1 MQPLRSRLHNE
12 RPLNNSRNRRAIIH
26 GPAVTSEAGLP
37 TYRELDDVLRLMAIA
52 GQPLIDGSNS
62 SGPDQHSKPCVRA
75 ERENHSS
82 AAQPIDWV
90 NAALMLDRQL
100 RFPQVFE

>member
-1 MQPLRSRLHNE
+1 MQSLQGRLHNG
-12 RPLNNSRNRRAIIH
+12 RPLNNIRNRRAIIH

-62 SGPDQHSKPCVRA
+62 SGPDQRSKPCVLA
-75 ERENHSS
+75 ELENHSMAS
-82 AAQPIDWV
+82 QFASSW
-90 NAALMLDRQL
+90 N
-100 RFPQVFE
+100 